1 MDSLDRTLYPNIWKL
16 YKTLKES
23 GTLPAFFRLTG
34 IIPPSTNIIRLDDY
48 RQKEAGKR

>member
-16 YKTLKES
+16 YKTLEES
-23 GTLPAFFRLTG
+23 GTLPAFFRLAG
-34 IIPPSTNIIRLDDY
+34 ITLPSAKIIRLDDY